1 MLHSSVSVYY
11 DSLFYSLVI
20 LYCLCSTVRSENRS
34 LRSQHSLYSA
44 PSSHAFSAQTVFE
57 LIKHHHAEANAPL
70 LLSHNGTSGEGS
82 GAAINTNGLRI
93 SILYGEYALPEGM
106 AADSSDYI
114 R

>member
-1 MLHSSVSVYY
+1 MLSCPKRK
-11 DSLFYSLVI
+11 SLSFRTYL
-20 LYCLCSTVRSENRS
+20 TVPNTS
-34 LRSQHSLYSA
+34 

-57 LIKHHHAEANAPL
+57 LIKHQHAEASAPL

-82 GAAINTNGLRI
+82 GTAINTNGLRI
-93 SILYGEYALPEGM
+93 STLYGEYALPEGM